1 MGKPHEA
8 TFKGME
14 IGGHSLS
21 QLMDLLHGEMNKH
34 ADPEKAVSMENY
46 LKNQFACLGIKTP
59 IRNEFQ
65 KEWLKKVKSSEVSL
79 WDLVHNL
86 WAQEHRQYLYVAID
100 YLKKTPAKLIEKE
113 DDLFLEEIIT
123 TKSWWDTV
131 DLIASNYVGKYFL
144 KFPEQIEPVIGR
156 WRKSDNMWLN
166 RSCLIFQLKYKEK
179 LDFELLTSL
188 IEEFKWNQEFFIQK
202 AIGWSLRQHSKC
214 DPDAVRSYLEKA
226 ELKGLALRE
235 ASKYL

>member
-1 MGKPHEA
+1 MGQPHEA
-8 TFKGME
+8 TFEGME
-14 IGGHSLS
+14 VSGLSLS
-21 QLMDLLHGEMNKH
+21 QLMDLLDGEMNKH
-34 ADPEKAVSMENY
+34 ANPDKAESMEKY

-59 IRNEFQ
+59 VRNEIQ
-65 KEWLKKVKSSEVSL
+65 KGWFKKVKNSDVNH
-79 WDLVHNL
+79 WDLVYNL
-86 WAQEHRQYLYVAID
+86 WAQEHREYLYIAID
-100 YLKKTPAKLIEKE
+100 HLKKTSSKLIEKE
-113 DDLFLEEIIT
+113 DDQLLEEIIT

-166 RSCLIFQLKYKEK
+166 RTCLIFQLKYKEK
-179 LDFELLTSL
+179 LDFELLTGL

-202 AIGWSLRQHSKC
+202 AIGWSLRQHSKLA
-214 DPDAVRSYLEKA
+214 PEAVRNYLVES

-235 ASKYL
+235 ATKYL